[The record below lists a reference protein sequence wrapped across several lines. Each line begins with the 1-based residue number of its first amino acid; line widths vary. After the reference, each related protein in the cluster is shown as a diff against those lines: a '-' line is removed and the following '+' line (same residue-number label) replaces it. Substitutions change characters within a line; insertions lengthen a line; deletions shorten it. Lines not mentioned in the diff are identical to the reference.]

1 MKALKSLF
9 FICLLINFKPVL
21 SNSITN
27 CFNLTE
33 KYGKEFNI
41 PDKLLTSISL
51 VESGIKK
58 NNKFVSWPWTLNVA
72 GKSKFFDNKNDALD
86 FLKKNYK
93 NKNKNKN
100 IDVGCMQISLKYHFN
115 EFDSLENILDPD
127 ENVKYAA
134 KFLKNLFSKHKRWNE
149 AISRYHSSVP
159 IRKKQYLKRVKNYWA
174 DIRQKKIILQP
185 THRSRTKEK
194 IEFFKKELSNQLNRF
209 ES

>member
-1 MKALKSLF
+1 MKTLKSLF
-9 FICLLINFKPVL
+9 FICLLIYFKPVL

-33 KYGKEFNI
+33 KYGKQFNI

-93 NKNKNKN
+93 NKNKN

-127 ENVKYAA
+127 QNVKYAA
-134 KFLKNLFSKHKRWNE
+134 KFLKTLFSKHKRWNE

-185 THRSRTKEK
+185 TYRSRTKEK